1 MPDVWNKMFSMTSP
15 IYCQWMSSYS
25 QFVASLWLSDCCHIR
40 WWRYFKKMPE
50 FATFMLFAKLSHIC
64 MCVTLAAH
72 LFSVYTLRHC
82 HNLTPSSAVSQESLS
97 TVCGR
102 DGGRGLWITMNIC
115 VNTNPALKLLSYF
128 AHVMVICGF
137 TLFSTL
143 TGSRSMSSPFMHNL
157 LYVTV
162 AVREQAQGTSHRISS
177 AYQVGFFKRLL
188 TNSLLLA
195 SFLLIL
201 SPSLV
206 YIYLCMWKCVCR
218 NDVGICILMC
228 YFNQIVK
235 HFETLFW
242 KVRYKV
248 ITNIS
253 YGHPTKQWKEMCI
266 Y

>member
-40 WWRYFKKMPE
+40 WWCYFKKMPE

-102 DGGRGLWITMNIC
+102 DGGRRLWITMNIY
-115 VNTNPALKLLSYF
+115 VNTDPALKLISYF
-128 AHVMVICGF
+128 AHVIVICGI

-143 TGSRSMSSPFMHNL
+143 AVDQCPAHSCITYF
-157 LYVTV
+157 YVTV

-218 NDVGICILMC
+218 NDVGICILI
-228 YFNQIVK
+228 FNV
-235 HFETLFW
+235 LL
-242 KVRYKV
+242 
-248 ITNIS
+248 
-253 YGHPTKQWKEMCI
+253 
-266 Y
+266 